1 MTTITVSTAAQ
12 LKTALAAAKGGDT
25 ILLAAGNYGDLNLT
39 PRDRIPVNFS
49 SNVTIASADPNRP
62 AVVTGLDLRGGSNIT
77 FRDIT
82 FDYTFEP
89 DTPIH
94 NRPFAVTG
102 SSGIAFRG
110 CTFDGDLASGVSTE
124 ADGYG
129 YGIGLS
135 INTSSGVTVDGCEF
149 YDFFRGAVF
158 GRITNLAVTN
168 NDIHSLRMDGLNF
181 GQITNARIEGNTIH
195 DFRRSP
201 NAGDHADMIQFWT
214 NGATYP
220 STNIV
225 IRGNHLD
232 IGDGS
237 PTQSIFMR
245 NDQVDR
251 GLAGEEMYYRNIL
264 IEDNVIVN
272 SHAHGITVGET
283 IGLTIRNNSVLH
295 DDGNAPDGVDPMVN
309 IPRINLAED
318 SQGVTVI
325 RNLTAGITGWN
336 GQSGWTLGSNLVVQ
350 DQDPHGD
357 GYYGDVFLAST
368 LDGDRSGLHLFRI
381 LTGSQAERN
390 DIGAAATTDHRTIG
404 LDVAFHVTEPAD
416 SGLNARVFD
425 ARYSTYNG
433 QPLPA
438 GTTYQWTF
446 GDGTTATGAVVRHV
460 FAQDGNYE
468 AVLTVR
474 LPDSRTGRADA
485 DVTIRDAVL
494 VELGAD
500 GRFIVQDGGE
510 ETVLARVASASSD
523 GLQLGGTGAVATVAH
538 EYINDLFASD
548 EFRISMTLDADV
560 ARAQGEIFRI
570 HGSIIT
576 SVNSRGELVLR
587 LFSDNGSSATLTSTG
602 IRVNDMAAHDIDIVL
617 EDGTASLLIDGHLR
631 AQQSFAGHLRE
642 YGERSLAFGNPWGQQ
657 NFHADLTAFE
667 MSLEADHDGAG
678 AVEALAPASVQD
690 TQDDVPT
697 VVTAADS
704 PSLNTSFR
712 LMNFLVPML

>member
-12 LKTALAAAKGGDT
+12 LKTALAAARGGDT

-39 PRDRIPVNFS
+39 PRDRIAVNFS
-49 SNVTIASADPNRP
+49 SNVTIASADPNHP
-62 AVVTGLDLRGGSNIT
+62 AVLTGLDLRGGSNIT

-89 DTPIH
+89 GTPIYT
-94 NRPFAVTG
+94 RPFHVVS

-110 CTFDGDLASGVSTE
+110 CTFDGDVASGVSAD

-129 YGIGLS
+129 YGLGLS
-135 INTSSGVTVDGCEF
+135 IRASSHVIVDGCEF
-149 YDFFRGAVF
+149 YDFYRGAVF
-158 GRITNLAVTN
+158 GGSTDVEITN
-168 NDIHSLRMDGLNF
+168 NDIHDLRMDGLNF
-181 GQITNARIEGNTIH
+181 AQISNVLIEGNTIH

-201 NAGDHADMIQFWT
+201 ASTDHADMIQFWT
-214 NGATYP
+214 NGNTAP

-232 IGDGS
+232 IGDGDS
-237 PTQSIFMR
+237 TQSIFMR

-251 GLAGEEMYYRNIL
+251 GLAGQEMYYRNVL

-295 DDGNAPDGVDPMVN
+295 DDGNAPDGADPTVA
-309 IPRINLAED
+309 IPRINVSSS
-318 SQGVTVI
+318 SQGVTII
-325 RNLTAGITGWN
+325 RNLTASITGWN

-368 LDGDRSGLHLFRI
+368 LDEDRSGLHLFRI
-381 LTGSQAERN
+381 LTGSHAERN
-390 DIGAAATTDHRTIG
+390 DIGAAATTDHRTAG

-446 GDGTTATGAVVRHV
+446 GDGTRASGAVVSHV
-460 FAQDGNYE
+460 FSQDGTYD

-474 LPDSRTGRADA
+474 LPDGRMGTADA
-485 DVTIRDAVL
+485 DVTIHDAVL

-510 ETVLARVASASSD
+510 ATVLSRVASASSD
-523 GLQLGGTGAVATVAH
+523 GLQLGGTGAAATVAH
-538 EYINDLFASD
+538 EYINDIFASD

-560 ARAQGEIFRI
+560 AWAQGEIFRI

-587 LFSDNGSSATLTSTG
+587 LFSDNGTSTTLTSTG

-631 AQQSFAGHLRE
+631 AEQSFAGHLRE
-642 YGERSLAFGNPWGQQ
+642 YGERDLAFGNPWEQQ

-667 MSLEADHDGAG
+667 MSLEAGHDAAG
-678 AVEALAPASVQD
+678 AVQALAPANVQD

-697 VVTAADS
+697 VVTTADS

-712 LMNFLVPML
+712 LMSFLVPML